1 MLLLLAEGV
10 DVDEEEEA
18 VDDEDDVDVE
28 EGKLEYIFDVKG
40 DVLA

>member
-28 EGKLEYIFDVKG
+28 EV
-40 DVLA
+40 VTRHSAT

>member
-10 DVDEEEEA
+10 DVDEEEA

-40 DVLA
+40 DVLV